1 MAAERKEHD
10 YASMQMAR
18 FLMKTVGFWT
28 SDKKGEERLLK
39 GILGYTLFAIVLA
52 LWIESTEF
60 YFSIGDFYA
69 VTYTA
74 CSSMPV
80 VIVLMKILFFLT
92 YREEMLTMLRYTQE
106 RFWYAQYDDYGR
118 KLMDDINR
126 KGMIIMCTFTFFV
139 QVTVVTYMLTPIIE
153 NRGRNESERILP
165 FNWYVGI
172 DTHVSPNF
180 EIIFVFEVMHC
191 VLRSVVFSSR
201 CALFTRIIALVH
213 AGICFCCFD
222 NLLGLLGM
230 HTAGQFKLLQH
241 RLETILERIGQAGD
255 LGSLDEKTKRAVH
268 EEIRGCVLQHQ
279 ELIWYSEKMEGLFMY
294 TTLCQLLVSS
304 VMICVAGF
312 QVFLSRGTLMRRMIF
327 IAHTNGSV
335 GQLFVVTFTAHH
347 LLEESRAVGDS
358 AYSANWEV
366 LSHQDNRSI
375 RNAVLMLMVR
385 STHACSISAGGF
397 FPVSL
402 ETFMAVRSALKDPQ
416 TRDSCLNDSDFVPPQ
431 VMSTAASYFALLRN
445 FIVDEAVT
453 GRREPGSARAGQ
465 EENHEVHDDGEQGV
479 PVGEYHATLHENGRP
494 LARRDPAGTAV
505 PARRVRLRRLGDS
518 LRHSRGGRRSVS
530 LHGRLLRRHVQP
542 VRDVAVGDDTGEA
555 GQLHALPRQ
564 RDEAHSFRR
573 KAFLGGHLR
582 REPRA
587 TNETQKALPFKL
599 WLEFP
604 YHSPYYEVTYTI
616 QSLSTIHSGIC
627 TFCFDNFV
635 STFNIHAAAQ
645 LKILAHKV
653 EIVAESCVEGATSD
667 KSSQS
672 EAEIVAL
679 TFERLQDCVRQH
691 YTLIQYLHN
700 MQHVFAIILLGQLL
714 LSSVVIC
721 FGGFQFLATDVAIR
735 KCIFAFH
742 FVGGLIQLLIYT
754 WTCNDIIVQSA
765 AISDAAYNSKWYL
778 LPGSGPGMALRKGL
792 IMIMIRARRPCT
804 LTAGHF
810 AVMSLDTFTG
820 ILSTAMSYFT
830 LLRQMSEEG
839 I

>member
-139 QVTVVTYMLTPIIE
+139 QVTVVTYMLTP
-153 NRGRNESERILP
+153 
-165 FNWYVGI
+165 
-172 DTHVSPNF
+172 
-180 EIIFVFEVMHC
+180 
-191 VLRSVVFSSR
+191 
-201 CALFTRIIALVH
+201 IIALVH

-445 FIVDEAVT
+445 FIVDE
-453 GRREPGSARAGQ
+453 
-465 EENHEVHDDGEQGV
+465 
-479 PVGEYHATLHENGRP
+479 
-494 LARRDPAGTAV
+494 
-505 PARRVRLRRLGDS
+505 
-518 LRHSRGGRRSVS
+518 
-530 LHGRLLRRHVQP
+530 
-542 VRDVAVGDDTGEA
+542 
-555 GQLHALPRQ
+555 
-564 RDEAHSFRR
+564 
-573 KAFLGGHLR
+573 
-582 REPRA
+582 
-587 TNETQKALPFKL
+587 
-599 WLEFP
+599 
-604 YHSPYYEVTYTI
+604 
-616 QSLSTIHSGIC
+616 
-627 TFCFDNFV
+627 
-635 STFNIHAAAQ
+635 
-645 LKILAHKV
+645 
-653 EIVAESCVEGATSD
+653 
-667 KSSQS
+667 
-672 EAEIVAL
+672 
-679 TFERLQDCVRQH
+679 
-691 YTLIQYLHN
+691 
-700 MQHVFAIILLGQLL
+700 
-714 LSSVVIC
+714 
-721 FGGFQFLATDVAIR
+721 
-735 KCIFAFH
+735 
-742 FVGGLIQLLIYT
+742 
-754 WTCNDIIVQSA
+754 
-765 AISDAAYNSKWYL
+765 
-778 LPGSGPGMALRKGL
+778 
-792 IMIMIRARRPCT
+792 
-804 LTAGHF
+804 
-810 AVMSLDTFTG
+810 
-820 ILSTAMSYFT
+820 
-830 LLRQMSEEG
+830 
-839 I
+839 